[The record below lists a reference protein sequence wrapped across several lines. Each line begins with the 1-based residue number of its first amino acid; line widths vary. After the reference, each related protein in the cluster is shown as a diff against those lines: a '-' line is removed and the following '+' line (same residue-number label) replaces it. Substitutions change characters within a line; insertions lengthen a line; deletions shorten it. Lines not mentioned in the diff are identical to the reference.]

1 MRRITISFSDRDLD
15 RLKTLERRY
24 RRKDRFH
31 HDRVTSGDV
40 VRIALRDAIA
50 LEETQQTQATATG

>member
-15 RLKTLERRY
+15 RLKTLEECY
-24 RRKDRFH
+24 RQEDRFH

-40 VRIALRDAIA
+40 VRIAIRDAIA
-50 LEETQQTQATATG
+50 LQDSQQTRATMAG